1 MEKIIYICF
10 LLSIAW
16 LRMQGQSLQVS
27 GSRVQLPDGYV
38 SGAAFY
44 EDKGMFFVQQFAPST
59 ENAGLGN
66 RYHRQLSSW
75 NIASHAMIT
84 KRVIDEIPGDASI
97 DHCGRVQIST
107 TSHRVYICS
116 TESYLEMM
124 DPDSLETVGT
134 MAQVDDQIIT
144 DFAVDDLNGRVLVL
158 STRKDGTTHL
168 ASYSLRNGEKQ
179 QEAVLPTRGTS
190 SGGGVWNDLIT
201 VSRTGQIGMFLNDTG
216 RLFLKQGIYICMD
229 SSSLACNRSS
239 DSVNVTQIDFLGQK
253 VLADTSE
260 FTDIRWSCIESV
272 DPNHKYSLK
281 RLLTRGRS
289 LPYCSRTGVHYA
301 VGVADDKY
309 VIGFTGVWYRPI
321 YSEWDK
327 CVSSS
332 FSVWRAGTSKI
343 AAVVKDPKGCQSES
357 GLFQAANRIVASKT
371 EPLFITYNEMSNML
385 YLYSI
390 EDH

>member
-1 MEKIIYICF
+1 VHILNKLILICCLLFTALPRME
-10 LLSIAW
+10 
-16 LRMQGQSLQVS
+16 GQSMEII

-44 EDKGMFFVQQFAPST
+44 EDKGMFFVQQFARST

-66 RYHRQLSSW
+66 RFHRLLSSW
-75 NIASHAMIT
+75 NIESHSLIT
-84 KRVIDEIPGDASI
+84 KRVTDEIPGDASI

-107 TSHRVYICS
+107 TTHRVYICS

-158 STRKDGTTHL
+158 STRKDGTIHL
-168 ASYSLRNGEKQ
+168 ASYSLRNGEKL

-190 SGGGVWNDLIT
+190 RGGGGARIDLIT

-216 RLFLKQGIYICMD
+216 QQGIYICMD
-229 SSSLACNRSS
+229 SSNLACNRNS
-239 DSVNVTQIDFLGQK
+239 DSLNVTQIDFLGQK
-253 VLADTSE
+253 VLAETNN
-260 FTDIRWSCIESV
+260 FTDVRWSCIESV
-272 DPNHKYSLK
+272 DPNHKYSLM

-332 FSVWRAGTSKI
+332 FSVWRAGTSKV
-343 AAVVKDPKGCQSES
+343 AAVVKDPTGCQSAS
-357 GLFQAANRIVASKT
+357 GLFQASNRIVASKT
-371 EPLFITYNEMSNML
+371 EPLFITYNGMSNIL
-385 YLYSI
+385 YVYSI
-390 EDH
+390 VDH